1 MEVTANQIIEMSAEV
16 VGSLSDD
23 TVSALQK
30 LGLGSLSSPM
40 VVTGKSGVR
49 HTFTFGFGDPQT
61 PDIAC
66 DVVIG
71 SKPIDETKVLS
82 LFIKVY
88 DVGAKHAVLC
98 TVPSMT
104 SEAKKLS
111 SLYKIVIVEVPDKDK
126 VPSMVS
132 EVLRRLAKSD

>member
-1 MEVTANQIIEMSAEV
+1 MIEMSAEV

-23 TVSALQK
+23 AVTALQE
-30 LGLGSLSSPM
+30 LAGLGSLSSPM

-49 HTFTFGFGDPQT
+49 HTFTFGFDDSGT
-61 PDIAC
+61 PRVAC

-71 SKPIDETKVLS
+71 SRPIDETKVLS

-98 TVPSMT
+98 VVPSMT
-104 SEAKKLS
+104 PEAKKLS
-111 SLYKIVIVEVPDKDK
+111 NLYKIIMLEVPDKDK

-132 EVLRRLAKSD
+132 DVLRRLTKSD